1 MVKPDLLSLFLSQI
15 SDVFRIGL
23 LIALVYTTWRT
34 SRATGIAMPLVAGAV
49 FVAVIIPSTRSGWTW
64 MDIAMGLLSNAVI
77 LAVILAVAMI
87 ARRAT
92 PRSE

>member
-34 SRATGIAMPLVAGAV
+34 SHATGIIMPLAAGAV
-49 FVAVIIPSTRSGWTW
+49 FVAVIIPSTRGGLSW
-64 MDIAMGLLSNAVI
+64 MDLGMGLLANAAI
-77 LAVILAVAMI
+77 LAVILAVTMI
-87 ARRAT
+87 VRRVRQ
-92 PRSE
+92 PSR